1 MFIVY
6 MSNGNF
12 ALFNGDNFIAE
23 CESYDA
29 AMEMVVEY
37 AG

>member
-6 MSNGNF
+6 MTNGN
-12 ALFNGDNFIAE
+12 NFIAE

-29 AMEMVVEY
+29 AMEMAVEY

>member
-6 MSNGNF
+6 MTNGNF
-12 ALFNGDNFIAE
+12 ALFNGNNFIAE

-29 AMEMVVEY
+29 AMEMAVEH
-37 AG
+37 AR